1 MVSISNRLEEAFMNL
16 NYRPAVITVGFAAV
30 ALFAPNVTAQST
42 EKPNLRVENATI
54 DAGKVI
60 AGEPASVTYVFH
72 NDGPTDITILR
83 ASPS

>member
-1 MVSISNRLEEAFMNL
+1 MNL
-16 NYRPAVITVGFAAV
+16 SFRPAVITVGLAAA
-30 ALFAPNVTAQST
+30 ALCAPNVPAQSS

-60 AGEPASVTYVFH
+60 AGKSASVTYVFH